1 MKFLFKINPMMS
13 TISQA
18 LMILMISNQIKLMI
32 QLFQAI
38 LMLKIKRLNIINK
51 EISIKMIKHKIK
63 YLKSNHQK
71 IKKNNNQLLR
81 KIKKTQATISKHST
95 V

>member
-1 MKFLFKINPMMS
+1 MMS

-18 LMILMISNQIKLMI
+18 LMILMISSQIKLMI

-51 EISIKMIKHKIK
+51 KISIKMIKHKIK